1 MKRFYQMETE
11 KKVKAV
17 CAALIAHRYLCKMKW
32 VSQEGERTKDV
43 SPEFMFCE
51 DHEDEV
57 RARLEAVGYDLD
69 LDPLG
74 NFYICAP
81 QDDIGVRYERLD
93 RAETL
98 FLFGLAVTYEN
109 KRSEMGRFAT
119 VDSDMNELLGLLCV
133 TYRAFDKEPSTAEVR
148 RIMAR
153 FERAG
158 VVLRKRGRW
167 SDLDVEFAIQPAIVH
182 VADRAT
188 IDAYERRYAAALDG
202 AEAALDATD
211 DDAGDD
217 DDE

>member
-11 KKVKAV
+11 KKVKTV
-17 CAALIAHRYLCKMKW
+17 CAMLIAHRYLCKMKW
-32 VSQEGERTKDV
+32 VSQEGQRTKDIA
-43 SPEFMFCE
+43 PEFMFCK

-57 RARLEAVGYDLD
+57 RDRLDAVGYNLD
-69 LDPLG
+69 LDPQG

-81 QDDIGVRYERLD
+81 QGDVDVRYERLD
-93 RAETL
+93 RTETL
-98 FLFGLAVTYEN
+98 FLFGLAVMYEN

-119 VDSDMNELLGLLCV
+119 VDSDMNELLSLLCV
-133 TYRAFDKEPSTAEVR
+133 TYRAFEKEPSASEVR
-148 RIMAR
+148 RIMSR

-158 VVLRKRGRW
+158 VITRKRGRW
-167 SDLDVEFAIQPAIVH
+167 SDFDVEFAIQPAIAH

-188 IDAYERRYAAALDG
+188 IDAYEKRYAAAID
-202 AEAALDATD
+202 AAVIDAMD

>member
-11 KKVKAV
+11 KKVKTV
-17 CAALIAHRYLCKMKW
+17 CAMLIAHRYLCKMKW
-32 VSQEGERTKDV
+32 VSQEGQRTKDIA
-43 SPEFMFCE
+43 PEFMFCK

-57 RARLEAVGYDLD
+57 RDRLDAVGYNLD
-69 LDPLG
+69 LDPQG

-81 QDDIGVRYERLD
+81 QDDVDVRYERLD
-93 RAETL
+93 RTETL
-98 FLFGLAVTYEN
+98 FLFGLAVTSEN

-119 VDSDMNELLGLLCV
+119 VDSDMNELLSLLCV
-133 TYRAFDKEPSTAEVR
+133 TYRAFEKEPSVSEVR
-148 RIMAR
+148 RIMSR

-158 VVLRKRGRW
+158 VITRKRGRW
-167 SDLDVEFAIQPAIVH
+167 SDFDVEFAIQPAIAH

-188 IDAYERRYAAALDG
+188 IDAYEKRYAAAID
-202 AEAALDATD
+202 AAVIDAMD

>member
-11 KKVKAV
+11 KKVKTV
-17 CAALIAHRYLCKMKW
+17 CAMLIAHRYLCKMKW
-32 VSQEGERTKDV
+32 VSQEGQRTKDIA
-43 SPEFMFCE
+43 PEFMFCK

-57 RARLEAVGYDLD
+57 RDRLDAVGYNLD
-69 LDPLG
+69 LDSQG
-74 NFYICAP
+74 NFYICVP
-81 QDDIGVRYERLD
+81 QDDVDVRYERLD
-93 RAETL
+93 RTETL

-119 VDSDMNELLGLLCV
+119 VDSDMNELLSLLCV
-133 TYRAFDKEPSTAEVR
+133 TYRAFEKEPSVSGVR
-148 RIMAR
+148 RIMSR

-158 VVLRKRGRW
+158 VITRKRGRW
-167 SDLDVEFAIQPAIVH
+167 SDFDVEFAIQPAIAH

-188 IDAYERRYAAALDG
+188 IDAYEKRYAAAID
-202 AEAALDATD
+202 AAVIDAMD

>member
-11 KKVKAV
+11 KKVKTV
-17 CAALIAHRYLCKMKW
+17 CAMLIAHRDLCKMKW
-32 VSQEGERTKDV
+32 VSQEGQRTKDIA
-43 SPEFMFCE
+43 PEFMFCK

-57 RARLEAVGYDLD
+57 RDRLDAVGYNLD
-69 LDPLG
+69 LDPQG

-81 QDDIGVRYERLD
+81 QDDVDVRYERLD
-93 RAETL
+93 RTETL
-98 FLFGLAVTYEN
+98 FLFGLAVMYEN

-119 VDSDMNELLGLLCV
+119 VDSDMNELLSLLCV
-133 TYRAFDKEPSTAEVR
+133 TYRAFEKEPSASEVR
-148 RIMAR
+148 RIMSR

-158 VVLRKRGRW
+158 VITRKRGRW
-167 SDLDVEFAIQPAIVH
+167 SDFDVEFAIQPAIAH

-188 IDAYERRYAAALDG
+188 IDAYEKRYAAAID
-202 AEAALDATD
+202 AAVIDAMD

>member
-11 KKVKAV
+11 KKVKTV
-17 CAALIAHRYLCKMKW
+17 CAMLIAHRYLCKMKW
-32 VSQEGERTKDV
+32 VSQEGQRTKDIA
-43 SPEFMFCE
+43 PEFMFCK

-57 RARLEAVGYDLD
+57 RDRLDAVGYNLD
-69 LDPLG
+69 LDPQG

-81 QDDIGVRYERLD
+81 QDDVDVRYERLD
-93 RAETL
+93 RTETL

-119 VDSDMNELLGLLCV
+119 VDSDMNELLSLLCV
-133 TYRAFDKEPSTAEVR
+133 TYRAFEKEPSVSEVR
-148 RIMAR
+148 LIMSR

-158 VVLRKRGRW
+158 VITRKRGRW
-167 SDLDVEFAIQPAIVH
+167 SDFDVEFAIQPTIAH

-188 IDAYERRYAAALDG
+188 IDAYEKRYAAAID
-202 AEAALDATD
+202 AAVIDAMD

>member
-11 KKVKAV
+11 KKVKTV
-17 CAALIAHRYLCKMKW
+17 CAMLIAHRYLCKMKW
-32 VSQEGERTKDV
+32 VSQEGQRTKDIA
-43 SPEFMFCE
+43 PEFMFCK

-57 RARLEAVGYDLD
+57 RDRLDAVGYNLD
-69 LDPLG
+69 LDPQG

-81 QDDIGVRYERLD
+81 QDDVDVRYERLD
-93 RAETL
+93 RTETL
-98 FLFGLAVTYEN
+98 FLFGLAVMYEN

-119 VDSDMNELLGLLCV
+119 VDSDMNELLSLLCV
-133 TYRAFDKEPSTAEVR
+133 TYRAFEKEPSASEVR
-148 RIMAR
+148 HIMSR

-158 VVLRKRGRW
+158 VITRKRGRW
-167 SDLDVEFAIQPAIVH
+167 SDFDVEFAIQPAIAH

-188 IDAYERRYAAALDG
+188 IDAYEKRYAAAID
-202 AEAALDATD
+202 AAVIDAMD

>member
-1 MKRFYQMETE
+1 MKQFYRMETE

-17 CAALIAHRYLCKMKW
+17 CAMLIAHRYLCKMKW

-57 RARLEAVGYDLD
+57 RERLAAVGYDLD
-69 LDPLG
+69 LDSLG
-74 NFYICAP
+74 NFYICTP
-81 QDDIGVRYERLD
+81 QEGVGIRYERLD

-98 FLFGLAVTYEN
+98 FLFGLAVMYEG

-133 TYRAFDKEPSTAEVR
+133 TYRAFDKEPSTSEVR
-148 RIMAR
+148 RIMTR
-153 FERAG
+153 FERTG
-158 VVLRKRGRW
+158 IVLRKRGRW
-167 SDLDVEFAIQPAIVH
+167 SDPDVEFAIQPSIAH

-188 IDAYERRYAAALDG
+188 IDAYERRYAAAVDG
-202 AEAALDATD
+202 SGAVFDGDD

>member
-11 KKVKAV
+11 KKVKTV
-17 CAALIAHRYLCKMKW
+17 CAMLIAHRYLCKMKW
-32 VSQEGERTKDV
+32 VSQEGQRTKDIA
-43 SPEFMFCE
+43 PEFMFCK

-57 RARLEAVGYDLD
+57 RDRLDAVGYNLD
-69 LDPLG
+69 LDPQG

-81 QDDIGVRYERLD
+81 QDDVDVRYERLD
-93 RAETL
+93 RTETL
-98 FLFGLAVTYEN
+98 FLFGLAVMYEN

-119 VDSDMNELLGLLCV
+119 VDSDMNELLSLLCV
-133 TYRAFDKEPSTAEVR
+133 TYRAFEKEPSASEVR
-148 RIMAR
+148 RIMSR

-158 VVLRKRGRW
+158 VITRKRGRW
-167 SDLDVEFAIQPAIVH
+167 SDFDVEFAIQPAIAH

-188 IDAYERRYAAALDG
+188 IDAYEKRYSAAID
-202 AEAALDATD
+202 AAVIDAMD

>member
-11 KKVKAV
+11 KKVKTV
-17 CAALIAHRYLCKMKW
+17 CAMLIAHRYLCKMKW
-32 VSQEGERTKDV
+32 VSQEGQRTKDIA
-43 SPEFMFCE
+43 PEFMFCK

-57 RARLEAVGYDLD
+57 RDRLDAVGYNLD
-69 LDPLG
+69 LDPQG

-81 QDDIGVRYERLD
+81 QDDVDVRYERLD
-93 RAETL
+93 RTETL
-98 FLFGLAVTYEN
+98 FLFGLAVMYEN

-119 VDSDMNELLGLLCV
+119 VDSDMNELLSLLCV
-133 TYRAFDKEPSTAEVR
+133 TYRAFEKEPSASEVR
-148 RIMAR
+148 RIMSR

-158 VVLRKRGRW
+158 VITRKRGRW
-167 SDLDVEFAIQPAIVH
+167 SDFDVEFAIQPAIAH

-188 IDAYERRYAAALDG
+188 IDAYEKRYAAAID
-202 AEAALDATD
+202 AAVIDAMD

>member
-11 KKVKAV
+11 KKVKTV
-17 CAALIAHRYLCKMKW
+17 CAMLIAHRYLCKMKW
-32 VSQEGERTKDV
+32 VSQEGERTKDIA
-43 SPEFMFCE
+43 PEFMFCK

-57 RARLEAVGYDLD
+57 RYRLGAVGYDLD
-69 LDPLG
+69 LDPQG

-81 QDDIGVRYERLD
+81 QDDVAVRYERLD

-119 VDSDMNELLGLLCV
+119 VDSDMNELLSLLCV
-133 TYRAFDKEPSTAEVR
+133 TYRAFGKEPSASEVR
-148 RIMAR
+148 RIMSR

-158 VVLRKRGRW
+158 IVVRKRGRW
-167 SDLDVEFAIQPAIVH
+167 SDLDVGFAIQPAIAH
-182 VADRAT
+182 VVDRAT
-188 IDAYERRYAAALDG
+188 IDAYEKRYAAALD
-202 AEAALDATD
+202 AVAIDAMD

-217 DDE
+217 DGE

>member
-11 KKVKAV
+11 KKVKTV
-17 CAALIAHRYLCKMKW
+17 CAMLIAHRYLCKMKW
-32 VSQEGERTKDV
+32 VSQEGQRTKDIA
-43 SPEFMFCE
+43 PEFMFCK

-57 RARLEAVGYDLD
+57 RDRLDAVGYNLD
-69 LDPLG
+69 LDPQG

-81 QDDIGVRYERLD
+81 QDDVDDRYERLD
-93 RAETL
+93 RTETL

-109 KRSEMGRFAT
+109 KRSEMGR
-119 VDSDMNELLGLLCV
+119 V
-133 TYRAFDKEPSTAEVR
+133 TYRAFEKEPSVSEVR
-148 RIMAR
+148 RIMSR

-158 VVLRKRGRW
+158 VITRKRGRW
-167 SDLDVEFAIQPAIVH
+167 SDFDVEFAIQPAIAH

-188 IDAYERRYAAALDG
+188 IDAYEKRYAAAID
-202 AEAALDATD
+202 AAVIDAMD

>member
-1 MKRFYQMETE
+1 MKRFYHMEAE
-11 KKVKAV
+11 KKIRAV
-17 CAALIAHRYLCKMKW
+17 CATLIARRYLCKMKW
-32 VSQEGERTKDV
+32 VSQEGERMKDV

-57 RARLEAVGYDLD
+57 RVRLAAVGYDLD
-69 LDPLG
+69 LDSQG

-81 QDDIGVRYERLD
+81 QDDIGIRYERLD

-133 TYRAFDKEPSTAEVR
+133 TYRAFEKEPPTSEVG

-158 VVLRKRGRW
+158 IVLRKRGRW
-167 SDLDVEFAIQPAIVH
+167 SDFDVAFAIQPTIAH
-182 VADRAT
+182 VVDRAT
-188 IDAYERRYAAALDG
+188 IDAYERRYAAALG
-202 AEAALDATD
+202 KEQAAIDPFD
-211 DDAGDD
+211 CDEGGDD
-217 DDE
+217 DE